1 MPKTKKTETFA
12 VNGEEVLKK
21 VKELIKE
28 GNVRKI
34 SILDKNQ
41 KEIVSFPLTIG
52 VVGTVIA
59 PALAGIGAVAAL
71 ITECTIKVERVK

>member
-1 MPKTKKTETFA
+1 MAEKKTETFT

-41 KEIVSFPLTIG
+41 KEIVSFPLTVG

-59 PALAGIGAVAAL
+59 PALAAIGAVAAL
-71 ITECTIKVERVK
+71 ITECTIKVERIK